1 MQNRTECRTTDRIS
15 QRAMPRGYVENL
27 EAKVG
32 GLEARVK
39 ELEASLALERSAC
52 GDHGGVGVL
61 NSGQNGSSLRSGG
74 DTYNSSNGI
83 KPGTYMNGSRGIRIH
98 PQLQNIT
105 CPGDDKIGG
114 FRAGCYYLG
123 LSSGASTLHS
133 MRDTALSVLGV
144 EIDLSDVDPADT
156 NHPGIEGDIGES
168 YASCLSSMF
177 GVNPKVP
184 QGLELPP
191 KAECLECAEW
201 FFKFSYSYLPIVH
214 RQTFMKQV
222 GVHSPWSL
230 DITADCLVS
239 SSCGY
244 TTIGTINQLLL
255 SWSKFT

>member
-39 ELEASLALERSAC
+39 ELEASLALERS
-52 GDHGGVGVL
+52 
-61 NSGQNGSSLRSGG
+61 GQKHDELSLRSGG
-74 DTYNSSNGI
+74 DTYNSTNGT
-83 KPGTYMNGSRGIRIH
+83 KPGTYMNGNRSIKVH
-98 PQLQNIT
+98 PQLRNST
-105 CPGDDKIGG
+105 GPGDDKTRG

-123 LSSGASTLHS
+123 SSSGASTLHS

-156 NHPGIEGDIGES
+156 GVEDGIGDS

-177 GVNPKVP
+177 GMNPKAP
-184 QGLELPP
+184 QDLELPS
-191 KAECLECAEW
+191 KSECMGCAEW
-201 FFKFSYSYLPIVH
+201 FFAFSYSYLPIVH

-222 GVHSPWSL
+222 GVHNPWFS
-230 DITADCLVS
+230 DITANCLWVARAA
-239 SSCGY
+239 
-244 TTIGTINQLLL
+244 IR
-255 SWSKFT
+255 

>member
-39 ELEASLALERSAC
+39 ELEASLALERSVC
-52 GDHGGVGVL
+52 GDHGCVNG
-61 NSGQNGSSLRSGG
+61 GQKHDGSSLRNGG
-74 DTYNSSNGI
+74 DTYNSI
-83 KPGTYMNGSRGIRIH
+83 IETKPGTYMNGNRSIKIH
-98 PQLQNIT
+98 PQLRNST
-105 CPGDDKIGG
+105 CPGDDKVRG

-123 LSSGASTLHS
+123 SSSGASTLHS

-144 EIDLSDVDPADT
+144 EIDLSDVDPADI
-156 NHPGIEGDIGES
+156 NHPGVEDGIGES

-177 GVNPKVP
+177 GVNSKVP
-184 QGLELPP
+184 HDLELPS
-191 KAECLECAEW
+191 KAECMECAEW
-201 FFKFSYSYLPIVH
+201 FFAFSYSYLPIVH

-222 GVHSPWSL
+222 GVHCLWLL
-230 DITADCLVS
+230 DIIADCFMS
-239 SSCGY
+239 SSSGCM
-244 TTIGTINQLLL
+244 TIGTTNQLLV